1 MGKNKKFSVGK
12 KLYSK
17 AKKLILSGNMQI
29 SKNPE
34 QFLSNNWPIIF
45 LKQKDVTFGIWM
57 ETNFMI
63 YL

>member
-1 MGKNKKFSVGK
+1 MGKNKILVLG

-34 QFLSNNWPIIF
+34 QFL
-45 LKQKDVTFGIWM
+45 Q
-57 ETNFMI
+57 
-63 YL
+63 